1 MEESR
6 GLHQRELYSKHN
18 NQFPETSVHPRQHTE
33 RRPYTN
39 AESQLAKEKPLTR
52 TMQHKK
58 VRKELL
64 FLGGHGNQ
72 GASQNLPE
80 IGAS

>member
-1 MEESR
+1 VE
-6 GLHQRELYSKHN
+6 N
-18 NQFPETSVHPRQHTE
+18 
-33 RRPYTN
+33 
-39 AESQLAKEKPLTR
+39 QLAKEKPLTR

>member
-1 MEESR
+1 MPTHEESR

-18 NQFPETSVHPRQHTE
+18 NQFPETSVHPGRRDARQHTE
-33 RRPYTN
+33 RRPHTN
-39 AESQLAKEKPLTR
+39 LENQLAKAETPLSH

-64 FLGGHGNQ
+64 FLGGPGNAEGQ
-72 GASQNLPE
+72 
-80 IGAS
+80 